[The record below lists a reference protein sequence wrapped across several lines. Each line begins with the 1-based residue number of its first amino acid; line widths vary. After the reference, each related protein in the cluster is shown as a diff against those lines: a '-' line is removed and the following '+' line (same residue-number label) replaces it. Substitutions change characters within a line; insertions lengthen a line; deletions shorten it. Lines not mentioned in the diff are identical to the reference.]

1 MNKLKIRKDDL
12 KIMKVNLG
20 RMTLSENSVSLLS
33 SKSLWQ

>member
-20 RMTLSENSVSLLS
+20 RMTLSENSVPLLS